1 MSEGNKDALDLRAN
15 VECEKHKKAVR
26 GEKSSAKVTIF
37 FTASGNKSDDAVL
50 AAEGAFA
57 RHTVKRTARLLHSKQ
72 YFLILK

>member
-1 MSEGNKDALDLRAN
+1 VTNKGAFDLRAN
-15 VECEKHKKAVR
+15 VECEKHKKALR
-26 GEKSSAKVTIF
+26 GETSSGKVTVF

-57 RHTVKRTARLLHSKQ
+57 FHTVKRTARLYYSKQ